1 MGISLSG
8 VSAWTADDQLEP
20 GTYRMTAGEI
30 TRETS
35 SNQNPQVKVEW
46 SVAAGQYR
54 GAEQRDYITITERAL
69 GRVVQV
75 LEAAGIQTPQQEFE
89 SYEQMADWLA
99 GALKGAT
106 VDAVVRLKPD
116 RKDPSKEWPEIVGYK
131 RPLEGSDVPA
141 DGPSNGAAVQA
152 DSKPLPFLAEPVP
165 AYGDLKSHQ
174 ARTR

>member
-1 MGISLSG
+1 MGVSLSG

-20 GTYRMTAGEI
+20 GTYRMTAGAIE
-30 TRETS
+30 RVQS
-35 SNQNPQVKVEW
+35 SNGNPQVKVTW
-46 SVAAGQYR
+46 GVSAGPYR
-54 GAEQRDYITITERAL
+54 GAERPDWVTLTERAL
-69 GRVVQV
+69 GRVAQV
-75 LEAAGIQTPQQEFE
+75 IEAAGITAPATEFD
-89 SYEQMADWLA
+89 SYEAMADWLA